1 LNLLDVSSNADQ
13 FGVTWN
19 PHGVRNIQSERLL
32 LAGDGSLTSLF
43 TVSAISWEAMLST
56 AFIPAP
62 PSDGVPSQLNVPTVT
77 LAPIAP
83 LPLMTL
89 QQNSVAAGNP
99 FSFSGTLPF
108 GMEAEVENDKSAKY
122 EFVEPSFD
130 GYDGGH
136 QISLTPANAGSVTN
150 PEFAGQTLLTD
161 PYGTAVLSA
170 GDPSGDV
177 ATIFRGDFSSPS
189 KHGVPVVRYDLSGY
203 GASLFSEWIEPKP
216 VGSDILKVQFIVWVG
231 RTAYEVVKAQSIIYP
246 WGIKVVRTITIQRL
260 SGGDV
265 LRTDS
270 GWQAAG
276 PGLFSFPTKTVGEFV
291 GSVHQGSVDG
301 VFNVRNIRDNGAQFP
316 LDGIT
321 WVPVLFDADVKINKN
336 NPLVLGATSDVFVT
350 SRDMTGYLQL
360 GPDKT
365 DVTRTQLAELLQQQG
380 PASGPVAC
388 TINIGKAGQQ
398 MKVSLVEVSA
408 AGAGQ
413 SAAFVAALRGT
424 PVLPRDGQW
433 SIGLKRGSQARP
445 WRSIRA
451 LPCR

>member
-203 GASLFSEWIEPKP
+203 GASLFSEWIEPNP

-246 WGIKVVRTITIQRL
+246 WASRWCAPSPS
-260 SGGDV
+260 SGF
-265 LRTDS
+265 RAATFCAPT
-270 GWQAAG
+270 AAG
-276 PGLFSFPTKTVGEFV
+276 RPPGLDS
-291 GSVHQGSVDG
+291 S
-301 VFNVRNIRDNGAQFP
+301 
-316 LDGIT
+316 
-321 WVPVLFDADVKINKN
+321 
-336 NPLVLGATSDVFVT
+336 
-350 SRDMTGYLQL
+350 
-360 GPDKT
+360 
-365 DVTRTQLAELLQQQG
+365 
-380 PASGPVAC
+380 
-388 TINIGKAGQQ
+388 
-398 MKVSLVEVSA
+398 VSL
-408 AGAGQ
+408 
-413 SAAFVAALRGT
+413 
-424 PVLPRDGQW
+424 PR
-433 SIGLKRGSQARP
+433 L
-445 WRSIRA
+445 
-451 LPCR
+451 